1 MQKKETAIEVKVGAL
16 VLFSLALLT
25 AFVLIL
31 GDFSFND
38 GLEFHVQFDNAA
50 GLKPGADV
58 AIAGITVGSVS
69 SLKFIRNENTAESNL
84 HAVAVQVTL
93 RLNPTYQDSV
103 RRNSKF
109 YITTRGLLGEPY
121 IEIATASFD
130 AQPVAAG
137 DILRGV
143 DPPRMELI
151 VAKASELLD
160 IVVDML
166 DDPDIDTSELVTSTT
181 YFMKNVGGL
190 VGENRENLDASIDN
204 LRITTE
210 QANQLLATFNT
221 VLGDGQ
227 QVRAILGDAQ
237 TATRSARNIAGKLDN
252 RFDPLM
258 EDATAAL
265 NSTRKITDSAER
277 ILVGRE
283 AQIGSA
289 VDNLHTS
296 SESLVTIAK
305 DGEQI
310 VTKIAAGEGTVGA
323 LLADREIYEDMKEL
337 LRIIKQQPW
346 KILWKE

>member
-69 SLKFIRNENTAESNL
+69 KLKFIRNENNIESGM

-103 RRNSKF
+103 RLDSKF

-121 IEIATASFD
+121 IEISTLSFD
-130 AQPVAAG
+130 AQPVASG

-143 DPPRMELI
+143 DPPRMEII
-151 VAKASELLD
+151 VGKASDLLD
-160 IVVDML
+160 TISDML
-166 DDPDIDTSELVTSTT
+166 DNPNGNASELVTATT
-181 YFMKNVGGL
+181 YFMKSVGGM
-190 VGENRENLDASIDN
+190 VGDNRDNIDASIDN
-204 LRITTE
+204 LRLTTE
-210 QANQLLATFNT
+210 QANQLLSTLNT
-221 VLGDGQ
+221 TIGDGEL
-227 QVRAILGDAQ
+227 VRTIIADAH
-237 TATRSARNIAGKLDN
+237 TTTRSARNIAGKLDTQ
-252 RFDPLM
+252 FDPLM
-258 EDATAAL
+258 ADATATLSSA
-265 NSTRKITDSAER
+265 RKIGDTAER
-277 ILVGRE
+277 ILVERE
-283 AQIGSA
+283 PQIASA

-296 SESLVTIAK
+296 SENIVAITK
-305 DGEQI
+305 DGEKLLAK
-310 VTKIAAGEGTVGA
+310 VMAGEGTVGA
-323 LLADREIYEDMKEL
+323 LLVEREIYEDMKEL